1 VQSRNCNLEQLL
13 DRVELNESDR
23 RAAKAAARQAEIL
36 VDLVLSAAAAIRS
49 AMALPRR
56 LKLLSPRAR

>member
-36 VDLVLSAAAAIRS
+36 VALIVRAAAAIRS
-49 AMALPRR
+49 VVSLPSRS
-56 LKLLSPRAR
+56 KLPSPRAR